1 MKEEFLHYI
10 WKYSLFNKIQLKTT
24 EGKKVSVFSVG
35 KQLHTAGP
43 DFFNAKL
50 EVQGQVWAG
59 NVEIHVKASDWY
71 LHHHEIDTAY
81 DSVILHVVWD
91 CDVAVFRGDNSEV
104 PTIELKGLVPKV
116 LLDNYTQMMRSKKWI
131 PCQDTISLVDSFLM
145 KNWLERLYFERLEQK
160 SRLINKVLMDSKSD
174 WEAVFFLLMA
184 KNFGLKS
191 NGEAMFELAESI
203 GFSVF
208 RKEGENQKSLE
219 ALFFGQ
225 ANLLNQEIET
235 PYYKDLQSSY
245 QFLKQKHGLSA
256 LIGNPLAFF
265 GMRPMNFP
273 TIRISQFCNLY
284 HSKKKLFAELMEVT
298 ELNRFYEILEAETA
312 GFWETHYTFG
322 NVAAKKKK
330 RLTRSFIDLLIINTI
345 IPIKVSY
352 LKQLG
357 TFNSEDI
364 VAIISQIKSEK
375 NSVISKFKECKMQ
388 VGNALVSQGYI
399 QLKQHYCSP
408 KKCLE
413 CAVGN
418 ALLKM

>member
-160 SRLINKVLMDSKSD
+160 SRLINKVLMDSNSD

-225 ANLLNQEIET
+225 ANLLNQELET

-364 VAIISQIKSEK
+364 VAIISQIKPEK

>member
-131 PCQDTISLVDSFLM
+131 PCQDTISLVDSFLV

-160 SRLINKVLMDSKSD
+160 SRLINKVLMDSNSD

-364 VAIISQIKSEK
+364 VAIISQIKPEK